1 MSTQSNTLTF
11 GETIHFL
18 NLTGHTLNDSWS
30 WDLIT
35 TIDNMM
41 KLDGSS
47 KSITFPTLSGGTER
61 ILSVGTQGQIGTAS
75 SDLLSSIAPF
85 LKNKTLEGSTN
96 VININQSIFNPS
108 DLTIATSSQF
118 IVEINADYYIL
129 GDLFN
134 NGILQVDGTLK
145 VGGLI
150 YNTGAIIGTG
160 IIE

>member
-1 MSTQSNTLTF
+1 MSSSSINFPSNPTMSQPYSFNGTTWIFNGYAWVAQQPSGATGPQGSQGPQGDIGATGPQGPAGTQSNL
-11 GETIHFL
+11 
-18 NLTGHTLNDSWS
+18 
-30 WDLIT
+30 
-35 TIDNMM
+35 
-41 KLDGSS
+41 
-47 KSITFPTLSGGTER
+47 
-61 ILSVGTQGQIGTAS
+61 
-75 SDLLSSIAPF
+75 PF
-85 LKNKTLEGSTN
+85 LENKTLEGSTN
-96 VININQSIFNPS
+96 VINIDQSIFNPS

>member
-1 MSTQSNTLTF
+1 MSSSINFPPNPTMSQPYTF
-11 GETIHFL
+11 NGTTWIF
-18 NLTGHTLNDSWS
+18 NGYAWVAQQPSGATGPQ
-30 WDLIT
+30 
-35 TIDNMM
+35 
-41 KLDGSS
+41 GSQGPQGD
-47 KSITFPTLSGGTER
+47 IGATGPQGPA
-61 ILSVGTQGQIGTAS
+61 GTQ
-75 SDLLSSIAPF
+75 SIAPF